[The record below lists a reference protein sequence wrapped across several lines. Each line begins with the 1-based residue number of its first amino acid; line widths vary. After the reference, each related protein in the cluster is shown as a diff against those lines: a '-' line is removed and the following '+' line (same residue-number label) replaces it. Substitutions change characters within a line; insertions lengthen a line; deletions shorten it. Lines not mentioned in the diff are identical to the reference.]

1 MIRTWQPINIPTR
14 IVLDIQKHDGTNEYR
29 RRSVIAFC
37 IDDAGALTYMTCS
50 GITYSSQPREFGFAE
65 QLQNGEWQS

>member
-1 MIRTWQPINIPTR
+1 MIKTWHPIGIPTR
-14 IVLDIQKHDGTNEYR
+14 VVLEIKQLDGTTEYR
-29 RRSVIAFC
+29 RRSVIAFS

-50 GITYSSQPREFGFAE
+50 GIHYSTNPREFAFAE